1 MFAESVNPGAVDVFR
16 LNVTLTGATSVGGTL
31 LKYTKAKV
39 VSDETVAVLLLE
51 IPSQPPTPFW
61 NLNSKLVLA
70 ANA

>member
-1 MFAESVNPGAVDVFR
+1 VFR

-39 VSDETVAVLLLE
+39 VSEETVAVLLE

-61 NLNSKLVLA
+61 NLNYKLVLA